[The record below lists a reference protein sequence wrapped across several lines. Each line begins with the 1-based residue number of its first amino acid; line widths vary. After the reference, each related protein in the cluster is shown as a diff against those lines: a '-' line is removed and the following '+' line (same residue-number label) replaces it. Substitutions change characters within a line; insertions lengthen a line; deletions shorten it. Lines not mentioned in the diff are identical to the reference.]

1 MNYTISVGAAPIT
14 MTVTAAQG
22 PDSGGG
28 GGAATWGTITGTL
41 SSQTDLQN
49 VLNTKQASL
58 TNYSE
63 IVDLTDYPT
72 TFPPTIGSGAN
83 QAVAGNDARVVNAV
97 QSVVTGITGAD
108 AITNIVSLTEAEYT
122 AATKN
127 ASTLYVVTPN
137 P

>member
-28 GGAATWGTITGTL
+28 GGVATWGTITGTL

-49 VLNTKQASL
+49 ALNTKQTAL

-63 IVDLTDYPT
+63 IVELTGYPT
-72 TFPPTIGSGAN
+72 TFPPAIGSGAD

-127 ASTLYVVTPN
+127 ASTLYIITP
-137 P
+137 

>member
-1 MNYTISVGAAPIT
+1 MATSITLTTNKASTNYTLSTGARGPAGPAGEGAELT
-14 MTVTAAQG
+14 SYATQVAAL
-22 PDSGGG
+22 D
-28 GGAATWGTITGTL
+28 
-41 SSQTDLQN
+41 
-49 VLNTKQASL
+49 
-58 TNYSE
+58 
-63 IVDLTDYPT
+63 DYPT
-72 TFPPTIGSGAN
+72 TFPPTIGSASN